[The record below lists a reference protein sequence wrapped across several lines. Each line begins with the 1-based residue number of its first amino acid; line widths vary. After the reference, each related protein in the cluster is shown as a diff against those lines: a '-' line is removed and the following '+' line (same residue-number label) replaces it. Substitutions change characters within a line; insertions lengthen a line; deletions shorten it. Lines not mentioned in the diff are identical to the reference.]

1 MSFVTH
7 RCSNSIPNSISCGH
21 DMSTYHG
28 NIDFEAFWWCK
39 WEMCPWGFD
48 TVGDSAGDI
57 VSKGLGGRAL
67 LEEVHF

>member
-1 MSFVTH
+1 
-7 RCSNSIPNSISCGH
+7 
-21 DMSTYHG
+21 
-28 NIDFEAFWWCK
+28 
-39 WEMCPWGFD
+39 MCPWGFD